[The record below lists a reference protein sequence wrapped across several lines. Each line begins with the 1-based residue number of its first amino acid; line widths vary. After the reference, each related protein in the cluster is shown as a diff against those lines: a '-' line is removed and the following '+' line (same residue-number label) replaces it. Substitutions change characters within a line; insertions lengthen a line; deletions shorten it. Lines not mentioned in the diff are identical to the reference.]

1 MVNQDTPLAIDRADN
16 PWQMNPLPADA
27 PIAQKHAWYAFT
39 ILDALRDEI
48 KANSPTN
55 EPEDLSNEVYQ
66 ADMALAGIQ
75 RACLDAVKGQT
86 PNLVTVASQE
96 AALDTLICMAAAP
109 ESDLA
114 RLTMVEP
121 ELGSPLQRLQRARR
135 FLQQANS

>member
-1 MVNQDTPLAIDRADN
+1 MVNQDTPLSIDRADN

-66 ADMALAGIQ
+66 ADMALAAIQ
-75 RACLDAVKGQT
+75 RVCLDAVKGQS
-86 PNLVTVASQE
+86 PDLAAIASQE
-96 AALDTLICMAAAP
+96 TALETLIRMAAAP
-109 ESDLA
+109 ESDLT
-114 RLTMVEP
+114 RLTMIEP
-121 ELGSPLQRLQRARR
+121 ELGSPLERLQRAQR
-135 FLQQANS
+135 FLQHCSS